1 MKKFLSLAAALIIGV
16 NAHTFNLVKG
26 WQLLGTNQD
35 INVSVFNNSNII
47 SVWTYDKNNKKWKAF
62 LPNSS
67 IDLSKYN
74 IDNLEKIN
82 KDEGFWVNA
91 KSNIEFSTMG
101 DKLLDDVMENGLL
114 GLKGKTVY
122 FWYMDN
128 FFSSNKKGD
137 EGTITFK
144 ENSFEYKAK
153 NGANVEAIAYIW
165 DKNTVIEKG
174 NENEIFRFM
183 KIDPE
188 TKLIFIHDNDGIS
201 VVSTSEE
208 TIKNYEN
215 SIANKYPATAVDA
228 IDLKGKYLYYISHDN
243 DFNIKAVKF
252 TDNNLEYYNIDNF
265 DDDVNDDSYK
275 FAYSKNISYL
285 GGNKINL
292 NGKTYYVYK
301 TSLANKD
308 VDVFELA
315 AGFEF
320 EDLAEFLNELG
331 LKSIK
336 FTKGNVYCFGDD
348 MCYLDFDAMKDLYSA
363 IVNVNTIN
371 AIKKGSPKT
380 PTYTKLSD
388 YLKNNVYYGI
398 WNDYDWITLNKD
410 YIDGNNFK
418 SENIATLSGNDIG
431 ESDMAP
437 IAELDNIVKVIAE
450 YDNGILL
457 EVYNNGFVHRHFFY
471 NNLEDAKKV
480 YEKLLPIYKKYNQY

>member
-101 DKLLDDVMENGLL
+101 NKILDNVMENGLL
-114 GLKGKTVY
+114 GLKGKKVY
-122 FWYMDN
+122 FWYMEN
-128 FFSSNKKGD
+128 FFSNGVSGD
-137 EGTITFK
+137 EGTITFN
-144 ENSFEYKAK
+144 ENSLKYNAK
-153 NGANVEAIAYIW
+153 NGDSGEAMAYIW
-165 DKNTVIEKG
+165 DKNTIIEKG
-174 NENEIFRFM
+174 NDGEIFRFI
-183 KIDPE
+183 KVDPAN
-188 TKLIFIHDNDGIS
+188 KLILMHDNEGIYVMS
-201 VVSTSEE
+201 SSEE
-208 TIKNYEN
+208 AVKNYEN
-215 SIANKYPATAVDA
+215 KIKNKYPGEEVNFDN
-228 IDLKGKYLYYISHDN
+228 LKGKYLYYISHDN

-308 VDVFELA
+308 VDVFELGA
-315 AGFEF
+315 AFDSG
-320 EDLAEFLNELG
+320 DLAEFLDRLG
-331 LKSIK
+331 LKSVK
-336 FTKGNVYCFGDD
+336 FSKGHIYCFEESR
-348 MCYLDFDAMKDLYSA
+348 CYLDFDAMKDLYDS
-363 IVNVNTIN
+363 IVGINVIN

-398 WNDYDWITLNKD
+398 WNDYDWITLDKD

-431 ESDMAP
+431 ESDMVP
-437 IAELDNIVKVIAE
+437 ITELDNIVKVIAE
-450 YDNGILL
+450 YDNGILF
-457 EVYNNGFVHRHFFY
+457 EVHNNGFVHRHFFY

-480 YEKLLPIYKKYNQY
+480 YEKLLPIYKAFNQ